1 MRHIQQVVPLDAFKQ
16 MRWHSYVLCDGPSVF
31 QCSPIGNVSS
41 LKYRIFMI
49 YEEWIM
55 KVMNKIKR
63 KYRFFKKI
71 IYFITIF
78 KFLKKFAILFNFLN

>member
-41 LKYRIFMI
+41 LTYPIFMI
-49 YEEWIM
+49 YEE
-55 KVMNKIKR
+55 
-63 KYRFFKKI
+63 
-71 IYFITIF
+71 
-78 KFLKKFAILFNFLN
+78 